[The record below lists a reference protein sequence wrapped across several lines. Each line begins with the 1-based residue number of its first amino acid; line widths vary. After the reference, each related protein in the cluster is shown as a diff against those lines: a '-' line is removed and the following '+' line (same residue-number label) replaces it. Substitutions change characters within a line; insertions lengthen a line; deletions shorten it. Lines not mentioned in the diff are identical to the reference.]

1 MDWKKIVSRVL
12 LALYF
17 LAIGVLCFSHF
28 DSGMDLPATFWG
40 IPQDKL
46 AHFLM
51 FLPYPILTALALHTS
66 KGEPLRMILFLLCI
80 VMAGTVIAGATELI
94 QATTGYRE
102 SDIYDFRAD
111 CLGIFTGSVLT
122 LIYGALSRKW

>member
-1 MDWKKIVSRVL
+1 MKAKKILPKVIL
-12 LALYF
+12 GLYF
-17 LAIGVLCFSHF
+17 IAVGILCFCRF
-28 DSGMDLPATFWG
+28 DGGIDLPSTFWG
-40 IPQDKL
+40 IPQDKV

-66 KGEPLRMILFLLCI
+66 KGEPRRMILFLLCI
-80 VMAGTVIAGATELI
+80 VMAGTVIAGGTELI